1 MNRLNTIFIAVGAT
15 AAAATFAQPVQA
27 QSGHALAVA
36 EQACLG
42 QRIKPYTG
50 AFNICV
56 NDTARAYDRGNLLSA
71 RDACLSYGLN
81 PQTLNYRQCVADR
94 QARSAAVVRTAPPVT
109 TTTTVQTYRVR
120 PDPTNPQYYE
130 EYVVPSRVS
139 YRY

>member
-1 MNRLNTIFIAVGAT
+1 MNRLNTIFIAVGA
-15 AAAATFAQPVQA
+15 AAAAAVFAPPVQA

-42 QRIKPYTG
+42 KYIKPYTS
-50 AFNICV
+50 AFDICV
-56 NDTARAYDRGNLLSA
+56 NDTARAYDRGELLTA

-81 PQTLNYRQCVADR
+81 LQTQSYRQCVADK
-94 QARSAAVVRTAPPVT
+94 QARAPVVVTTAPRT
-109 TTTTVQTYRVR
+109 TIVQTYRVH
-120 PDPTNPQYYE
+120 PDPTDPQYYE

>member
-1 MNRLNTIFIAVGAT
+1 MNRLNTIFIAVGA
-15 AAAATFAQPVQA
+15 AAAFAPPGQA

-42 QRIKPYTG
+42 KHIKPYTN

-56 NDTARAYDRGNLLSA
+56 NDTARAYDYGELLTA
-71 RDACLSYGLN
+71 RDTCLSCGLN
-81 PQTLNYRQCVADR
+81 PQTLSYRQCVADK
-94 QARSAAVVRTAPPVT
+94 QARAPVVVTTAPRT
-109 TTTTVQTYRVR
+109 TLVQTYRVH
-120 PDPTNPQYYE
+120 PDPTDPQYHE